1 MDDSFG
7 IPMAGIMHTLLVL
20 LALCPLAVTW
30 VAWRHPVIFKLGVR
44 NIPRRRAQS
53 TLIVVGL
60 ILSTLIISAA
70 LGTGDTIDHSVT
82 VDVYDNLGSVDEPV
96 VASKDGEVTADLT
109 AEGAFDA
116 AALAD
121 VESAL
126 AGDTNVDGLLP
137 LLDARASIVNAAK
150 QLAEPGIILSGMTPR
165 ASRHSAA

>member
-1 MDDSFG
+1 
-7 IPMAGIMHTLLVL
+7 MA
-20 LALCPLAVTW
+20 AP
-30 VAWRHPVIFKLGVR
+30 RHLQTRGAQH
-44 NIPRRRAQS
+44 PRRPVQS
-53 TLIVVGL
+53 TLVVVGL
-60 ILSTLIISAA
+60 KLSTLIISAA

-82 VDVYDNLGSVDEPV
+82 SDGYYNLGSGDELV
-96 VASKDGEVTADLT
+96 VASQDAKATADLT
-109 AEGAFDA
+109 AEGTFDA
-116 AALAD
+116 AALTD

>member
-1 MDDSFG
+1 MKHVLTVPPTLDDRAFDALVEAA
-7 IPMAGIMHTLLVL
+7 AGDSEGEQGSGVLIDARHVRWADPYGMTGL
-20 LALCPLAVTW
+20 LALG
-30 VAWRHPVIFKLGVR
+30 H
-44 NIPRRRAQS
+44 
-53 TLIVVGL
+53 
-60 ILSTLIISAA
+60 
-70 LGTGDTIDHSVT
+70 H
-82 VDVYDNLGSVDEPV
+82 
-96 VASKDGEVTADLT
+96 LT